1 MAHVASVA
9 QGHHAALIGRAG
21 FASGMKHL
29 PVGTPEMLRKK
40 RVPSVDLAGNRP

>member
-1 MAHVASVA
+1 MAHVGPVG

-21 FASGMKHL
+21 FDTWVKHF
-29 PVGTPEMLRKK
+29 PDGTPEMLRKK